1 MPHNTISQ
9 DEALAMLCIWRDH
22 GHNLPSLMKIS
33 SNHSDNELYLL
44 IPGYQCNEWY
54 RLGEQFSNFKE
65 AFSAYGTLLDLL
77 DSSKAKFS

>member
-1 MPHNTISQ
+1 MTNNTISQ
-9 DEALAMLCIWRDH
+9 DEALAMLCIWRDQ

-33 SNHSDNELYLL
+33 CTPRDNELYLL

-54 RLGEQFSNFKE
+54 RLGEQYSNFKE

-77 DSSKAKFS
+77 NSSKAKSS